1 MLWIISSQLFDSNCR
16 LAFNCESTLVKIPRT
31 KFTAFLE
38 GVRGSLATSA
48 QQGLQDLLADREA
61 KRNKAFECLRAYCSE
76 LDCQRARKP
85 LVRPKAKSKC
95 KNKKKK
101 QLKSAVKTE
110 KDKEGKRDKAS
121 SALCREPYLLRP
133 RKPIVKSK
141 AKPKRENKEKKELKT
156 EVLETVSAPSSYPQY
171 VGDTSDDED
180 ELPLCLLQL
189 LRSSEERTQVVISS
203 LKKQLTDDVPAQIKQ
218 AFRTCRE
225 RRWATGVLRMKQV
238 DTSRDLD

>member
-1 MLWIISSQLFDSNCR
+1 MR
-16 LAFNCESTLVKIPRT
+16 LAFNCGLTILVKIPRT

-38 GVRGSLATSA
+38 GVQGSLATSA

-61 KRNKAFECLRAYCSE
+61 KRNKAFECLRAYCRE
-76 LDCQRARKP
+76 LGCQRTRKP

-101 QLKSAVKTE
+101 QLKDAVKTE
-110 KDKEGKRDKAS
+110 KDNEAKRNKAS

-133 RKPIVKSK
+133 RKPIVKPK

-156 EVLETVSAPSSYPQY
+156 EELETVSAPSSYPQY

-189 LRSSEERTQVVISS
+189 LRSSEERNQVAITS
-203 LKKQLTDDVPAQIKQ
+203 LKKQLTDDVPAQIKH

-225 RRWATGVLRMKQV
+225 RRWATGVLRVKQI
-238 DTSRDLD
+238 DTSRDSD